1 MAEFPTSIATLIR
14 YVEQL
19 HPDDAPLDYVAA
31 ALAVSSQLTEQ
42 ADDLLGHFVNRARRA
57 GHSWTEIGS
66 RMGVSKQAVRKRF
79 IPRWDG
85 SDPIPQ
91 SKMYSRFT
99 LYARRTML
107 VANAMALHA
116 GETRV
121 DAKSMAAALLSEPD
135 GLAARIIADLGISK
149 EKMHA
154 ALGTSAQTCDIDPTV
169 ANLQGLNLTDDAAAA
184 LESTHTAT
192 LRLGH
197 NYIGTEHL
205 LLGIVSADSPTANT
219 LRTLGLSAAV
229 VEPAI
234 NDEIARIRSEVAERD
249 PSTPATR

>member
-1 MAEFPTSIATLIR
+1 MAEFPTSIPTLIR
-14 YVEQL
+14 YVEQR
-19 HPDDAPLDYVAA
+19 HPDDAPLDYVAE

-42 ADDLLGHFVNRARRA
+42 ADELLGHFVNRARRA
-57 GHSWTEIGS
+57 GHSWTDIGS

-91 SKMYSRFT
+91 SKMFSRFT

-107 VANAMALHA
+107 VANATALHA
-116 GETRV
+116 GKTSV
-121 DAKSMAAALLSEPD
+121 DTKSIAAALLSEPD

-149 EKMHA
+149 ENMHA

-169 ANLQGLNLTDDAAAA
+169 ANVQRLNLSDGAAAA

-205 LLGIVSADSPTANT
+205 LLGIMSADSPTAAT
-219 LRTLGLSAAV
+219 LRTLGLSGAV

-234 NDEIARIRSEVAERD
+234 NDEIVRIRSEGSERG
-249 PSTPATR
+249 PSTPAAR

>member
-14 YVEQL
+14 YVERL
-19 HPDDAPLDYVAA
+19 HPDDAPLDYVTE
-31 ALAVSSQLTEQ
+31 ALAVSSQLAEQ

-57 GHSWTEIGS
+57 GHSWTEIGT

-85 SDPIPQ
+85 SDPIPHT
-91 SKMYSRFT
+91 KMYSRFT

-107 VANAMALHA
+107 VANATALHA
-116 GETRV
+116 GKTRV
-121 DAKSMAAALLSEPD
+121 DTNSMAAALLSEPD

-149 EKMHA
+149 ENMHA
-154 ALGTSAQTCDIDPTV
+154 ALGTSEQTCDTEPTV
-169 ANLQGLNLTDDAAAA
+169 ANLQSLNLADDATAAI
-184 LESTHTAT
+184 ESTYAAT
-192 LRLGH
+192 HRLGH

-205 LLGIVSADSPTANT
+205 LLGIVSANSPTADT
-219 LRTLGLSAAV
+219 LRTLGLSAAF

-234 NDEIARIRSEVAERD
+234 NDEIARIRSAGSEPE

>member
-1 MAEFPTSIATLIR
+1 MTEFPTSIAALIR
-14 YVEQL
+14 YVERL
-19 HPDDAPLDYVAA
+19 HPEDAPLDYVAE
-31 ALAVSSQLTEQ
+31 ALTVSSQLTEQ

-85 SDPIPQ
+85 SDPIPHT
-91 SKMYSRFT
+91 KMYSRFT

-116 GETRV
+116 GKAQV
-121 DAKSMAAALLSEPD
+121 DTNSMAAALLSEPD
-135 GLAARIIADLGISK
+135 GLAARIIADLSISK
-149 EKMHA
+149 ENLHA
-154 ALGTSAQTCDIDPTV
+154 ALGTSEQTCDIEPTV
-169 ANLQGLNLTDDAAAA
+169 ANLERLNLTDDATAA
-184 LESTHTAT
+184 LESTHTST

-205 LLGIVSADSPTANT
+205 LLGIVSADSPTADT
-219 LRTLGLSAAV
+219 LRTLGVSAAV
-229 VEPAI
+229 VESAI
-234 NDEIARIRSEVAERD
+234 NDEIARIRSEAGESD

>member
-14 YVEQL
+14 YVERL
-19 HPDDAPLDYVAA
+19 HPDDAPLDYVTE
-31 ALAVSSQLTEQ
+31 ALAVSSQLAEQ

-57 GHSWTEIGS
+57 GHSWTEIGT

-85 SDPIPQ
+85 SDPIPHA
-91 SKMYSRFT
+91 KMYSRFT

-107 VANAMALHA
+107 VANATALHA
-116 GETRV
+116 GKTRV
-121 DAKSMAAALLSEPD
+121 DANSMAAALLSEPD

-149 EKMHA
+149 ENMHA
-154 ALGTSAQTCDIDPTV
+154 ALGTSEQTCDTEPTV
-169 ANLQGLNLTDDAAAA
+169 ANLQSLNLADDATAAI
-184 LESTHTAT
+184 ESTYAVTH
-192 LRLGH
+192 RLGH

-205 LLGIVSADSPTANT
+205 LLGIVSANIPTADT
-219 LRTLGLSAAV
+219 LRTLGLSAAF

-234 NDEIARIRSEVAERD
+234 NDEIARIRSGGSEPE

>member
-14 YVEQL
+14 YVERL
-19 HPDDAPLDYVAA
+19 HPDDAPLDYVTE
-31 ALAVSSQLTEQ
+31 ALAVSSQLAEQ

-57 GHSWTEIGS
+57 GHSWTEIGT

-85 SDPIPQ
+85 SDPIPHA
-91 SKMYSRFT
+91 KMYSRFT

-107 VANAMALHA
+107 VANATALHA
-116 GETRV
+116 GKTRV
-121 DAKSMAAALLSEPD
+121 DTNSMAAALLSEPD
-135 GLAARIIADLGISK
+135 GLAARIIAGLGTSK
-149 EKMHA
+149 ENMHA
-154 ALGTSAQTCDIDPTV
+154 ALGTSEQTCDTEPTV
-169 ANLQGLNLTDDAAAA
+169 ANLQSLNLADDATAAI
-184 LESTHTAT
+184 ESTYVVTH
-192 LRLGH
+192 RLGH

-205 LLGIVSADSPTANT
+205 LLGIVSANSPTADA
-219 LRTLGLSAAV
+219 LRTLGLSAAF

-234 NDEIARIRSEVAERD
+234 NDEIARIRSGGSEPE

>member
-19 HPDDAPLDYVAA
+19 HPDDAPLDYVAE
-31 ALAVSSQLTEQ
+31 ALAVSTQLTEQ

-57 GHSWTEIGS
+57 GHSWTEIGT

-85 SDPIPQ
+85 SDPIPHA
-91 SKMYSRFT
+91 KMYSRFT

-107 VANAMALHA
+107 VANATALHA
-116 GETRV
+116 GKTRV
-121 DAKSMAAALLSEPD
+121 DTNSMAAALLSEPD

-149 EKMHA
+149 EIMHA
-154 ALGTSAQTCDIDPTV
+154 ALGTSEQTCDIEPTV
-169 ANLQGLNLTDDAAAA
+169 ANLERLNLTDDATAA
-184 LESTHTAT
+184 LESTYTVT

-205 LLGIVSADSPTANT
+205 LLGIVSADSPAADT
-219 LRTLGLSAAV
+219 LRTLGVSAAV
-229 VEPAI
+229 VETAI
-234 NDEIARIRSEVAERD
+234 NDEIARIRSEGSERD